1 MGVNL
6 KATGKLLSLADAVK
20 RFVRPRMKLHLAGGI
35 GGPSAAICEIIRQYS
50 GSSPDFELIQST
62 VTGHATN
69 LIHVDV
75 VRKMIFSA
83 CMEITD
89 TGHPSQ
95 VMQRAYTDDK
105 VKLENWSL
113 LSLQQRL
120 MAGALGVGFM
130 PTRSL
135 VGSSLTAD
143 NRESFLEM
151 SNPFDH
157 KETVGILKAINPDL
171 SIVHGCASDES
182 GNTILPVPYGD
193 DLWGSLAS
201 LEGVL
206 VTVEK
211 IVSSDVVR
219 KYASL
224 VKIPASM
231 VNAVCLAPL
240 GAHPFSLPSPIKDV
254 VESYETDTEFL
265 GELHGASSDPLKLNR
280 WLDEWVI
287 HCPTQNHYIEKLGNR
302 KIQSLKT
309 SAGRSPSLDKG
320 ISQTFPSTSIKDFT
334 RDDMVFIAAARE
346 IVDSV
351 VKSNFK
357 TMLVGAGSWSNSARL
372 AFHELIKR
380 GYEIEL
386 ISGNGQIGYIPQPG
400 ESSTQTVAGV
410 YTANMLTDTITTHG
424 VFVGGK
430 KSRCL
435 SVLGAGQIDKYGN
448 INSSRTAEGD
458 FLVGTGGANDA
469 ANAKEVIL
477 ILNQSK
483 KRFAET
489 LPYITA
495 RGDNVSTVISTMGV
509 FRKPPGKA
517 ELSLVA
523 CIPDPEGTSLAAKIR
538 DIESRC
544 AWRFKKAERI
554 DYLPEPTNDELY
566 MLRNLFT
573 RN

>member
-1 MGVNL
+1 MNQQ
-6 KATGKLLSLADAVK
+6 AAGKLLRLQDAVK
-20 RFVRPRMKLHLAGGI
+20 RFVRPQMRLHLAGGI

-69 LIHVDV
+69 LVHADLVK
-75 VRKMIFSA
+75 KMVFSA

-95 VMQRAYTDDK
+95 VMQRAYANER
-105 VKLENWSL
+105 VELENWSL

-120 MAGALGVGFM
+120 MAGALGLGFM

-135 VGSSLTAD
+135 IGSSLTAD
-143 NRESFLEM
+143 NRESFSEITD
-151 SNPFDH
+151 PFDQ
-157 KETVGILKAINPDL
+157 KERVGILKAINPDL
-171 SIVHGCASDES
+171 SIVHGCASDEY

-193 DLWGSLAS
+193 DIWGSLAS
-201 LEGVL
+201 LGGVL

-211 IVSSDVVR
+211 IVSSDVIR

-224 VKIPASM
+224 VKIPAS
-231 VNAVCLAPL
+231 VVSAVCPAPL
-240 GAHPFSLPSPIKDV
+240 GMHPFSLPSPIMDV
-254 VESYETDTEFL
+254 IEPYETDTAFL
-265 GELHGASSDPLKLNR
+265 RELHEASSDPGRLDHWLN
-280 WLDEWVI
+280 EWVI
-287 HCPTQNHYIEKLGNR
+287 QCPTQNRYIEKLGTR
-302 KIQSLKT
+302 KVRNLKT
-309 SAGRSPSLDKG
+309 SASRSPSLDKD
-320 ISQTFPSTSIKDFT
+320 ISQISSRTSI
-334 RDDMVFIAAARE
+334 DDYTLDDIVLIAAARE

-351 VKSNFK
+351 MKSNHK
-357 TMLVGAGSWSNSARL
+357 TMLVGAGSWSNAARL
-372 AFHELIKR
+372 AFHELIRR
-380 GYEIEL
+380 GYDIEL

-400 ESSTQTVAGV
+400 ESSTQAVSGV
-410 YTANMLTDTITTHG
+410 YSANMLTDTITTHG

-430 KSRCL
+430 NSRCL

-469 ANAKEVIL
+469 ANANEVIL
-477 ILNQSK
+477 IVSQSR
-483 KRFAET
+483 KRFVEK

-495 RGDNVSTVISTMGV
+495 RGDKVSKVISTLGV

-523 CIPDPEGTSLAAKIR
+523 CIPDPERTALEGKIK

-544 AWRFKKAERI
+544 AWRFKRAERI
-554 DYLPEPTNDELY
+554 DYLPEPTNDELDL
-566 MLRNLFT
+566 LRNLF
-573 RN
+573 RLSG